1 MIYDLWKD
9 QPDVDEEAEDG
20 HKKKSGNNNSYFNA
34 KQKGSEDV
42 FEE

>member
-9 QPDVDEEAEDG
+9 QPDVDEEVEDNN
-20 HKKKSGNNNSYFNA
+20 KKKAGNNNSYFNA